1 MRKTLLAAAFVA
13 ATALAPVY
21 AEEKTEDKA
30 KEWCTD
36 AHMQQMDEQASKMT
50 DVGKKKTAMKQLK
63 KSKAEMKKGDM
74 KGCVKHME
82 KAHKAMGI

>member
-1 MRKTLLAAAFVA
+1 MLKATLAVAFVA
-13 ATALAPVY
+13 AIALAPAY
-21 AEEKTEDKA
+21 GQEKQDKA

-36 AHMQQMDEQASKMT
+36 AHMQQMDDQVSKMADT
-50 DVGKKKTAMKQLK
+50 GKKKTAMKQIE

-74 KGCVKHME
+74 KGCVAHME